1 MRAYRINYTRKYKRY
16 PTQREGHFYLEDVS
30 GARQVCTIVN
40 ISRKGMGII
49 FHTDVEMSIGTAI
62 RVEIPIPGSS
72 ETMSVNGSLR
82 WFDRMEIDIIGGIEL
97 LEELSEEEVAR
108 LDSSRG

>member
-16 PTQREGHFYLEDVS
+16 PTQRE
-30 GARQVCTIVN
+30 ARFSLKDTPGSKQVCTIVN

-49 FHTDVEMSIGTAI
+49 FHTDVEMSVGTVI
-62 RVEIPIPGSS
+62 RVEISVPGSS
-72 ETMSVNGSLR
+72 ETMSVDGSLK
-82 WFDRMEIDIIGGIEL
+82 WFDKMEIDIIGGIEL
-97 LEELSEEEVAR
+97 ADELSEEEVSN